1 MTTTPPP
8 AEELRLID
16 AELRALDARRAQ
28 LLARRAW
35 LTQVLWAART
45 PAAASPTR
53 TAGPRGE
60 ASAPDVQNV
69 LLLLG
74 GLLLGIASL
83 VFTVVAWGSMGI
95 GGRALVLGALTA
107 VVLASPAPLLR
118 RGLRA
123 TAEATAGLGMTL
135 TVLDAYA
142 LHRAVWPEAPATAYA
157 AGACALLAAVWA
169 GYGLLFRE
177 LRGPWPSAVAVAQ
190 LALPLWASEGS
201 GELFVAALLT
211 TAALDTAAALWLRR
225 TPVRWAAAVGACVQA
240 VPAVPLALWLSASAD
255 GPGGSVPAGLL
266 LAFAAAIA
274 GVAAWRLRVG
284 GSATALA
291 VVAAVLAVAAAG
303 GPVRPAV
310 PGVWAVPVYLACALL
325 LLGAARTA
333 PLPAVLRGGALW
345 ASAGVQGAALLWALP
360 LPVVAL
366 AEPVARPE
374 LAHDGPALLVLAVL
388 AVVAAVLPVAGPD
401 EAWRARG
408 RRGATVLGAAALYA
422 LPTVFELPHEAGLA
436 VRVLVV
442 AGALEVA
449 RRTAGGAWTAVV
461 VALVASGGT
470 AVSAMSD
477 RWAPLVV
484 LPVLVAL
491 FTAFSLARRPLARA
505 GLPAALAHAALL
517 VCSVAALRDWEAST
531 AGLLL
536 LAVPAAAAL
545 LAARPGTGPATVPVE
560 ATGAGIGV
568 CALLLT
574 LLDAP
579 VFAVA
584 LALAGVITGAT
595 ALRADRR
602 PVGYASGAL
611 FLLAAWVRLAAWEV
625 TAPEAYALPVAVPM
639 LVLGVLR
646 RRRDTSVSSWSAY
659 APGLAAGL
667 LPSLLAAW
675 ADAHATRPLLL
686 GLAALAVTVAGA
698 VRRLQ
703 APLVL
708 GGTVL
713 VLDALHE
720 LAPYLVHALGALPR
734 WAPPAAAG
742 LLLLLLGT
750 TYERRLRDA
759 RRAREALRRMG

>member
-53 TAGPRGE
+53 TAGPGGE

-123 TAEATAGLGMTL
+123 TAEAMAGLGMTL

-177 LRGPWPSAVAVAQ
+177 LRGPRPAAVAVAQ
-190 LALPLWASEGS
+190 LALPSAASEGS

-211 TAALDTAAALWLRR
+211 TAALDTAAALWLRS

-240 VPAVPLALWLSASAD
+240 VPAVPLALWLSASAG
-255 GPGGSVPAGLL
+255 GPGDAVPAALL
-266 LAFAAAIA
+266 LAFAAVTAA
-274 GVAAWRLRVG
+274 VAAWRLREG
-284 GSATALA
+284 GTATALA
-291 VVAAVLAVAAAG
+291 VVAGVLAVAAAG
-303 GPVRPAV
+303 GPVRPLLTA
-310 PGVWAVPVYLACALL
+310 VWAVPVYLAGALL
-325 LLGAARTA
+325 LLGAVRT
-333 PLPAVLRGGALW
+333 PLPAVLRRGALW
-345 ASAGVQGAALLWALP
+345 ASAGVQGVALLWALP
-360 LPVVAL
+360 LPLVAL
-366 AEPVARPE
+366 AEPVARPALVHE
-374 LAHDGPALLVLAVL
+374 GPALLVLAV
-388 AVVAAVLPVAGPD
+388 VAAVLLVAGRD
-401 EAWRARG
+401 EVWRARG
-408 RRGATVLGAAALYA
+408 RQGASVLGAAALYA
-422 LPTVFELPHEAGLA
+422 LPTVFELPHEAGAA

-449 RRTAGGAWTAVV
+449 RRTAGRGAWTAVV
-461 VALVASGGT
+461 VALVVSGGT
-470 AVSAMSD
+470 AVSVMSG
-477 RWAPLVV
+477 RLAPLVV
-484 LPVLVAL
+484 LPVLIAL
-491 FTAFSLARRPLARA
+491 FTAFSLARRPLARV
-505 GLPAALAHAALL
+505 GLPAALVHAALL

-531 AGLLL
+531 AGAVL

-545 LAARPGTGPATVPVE
+545 LAARPWTGPATVAVE
-560 ATGAGIGV
+560 VTGAAVGV

-574 LLDAP
+574 VLDPP
-579 VFAVA
+579 VLAVA
-584 LALAGVITGAT
+584 LALAGVVTGAT

-639 LVLGVLR
+639 LVLGVVR
-646 RRRDTSVSSWSAY
+646 RRRDAAVSSWSAY

-708 GGTVL
+708 GGAVL

-720 LAPYLVHALGALPR
+720 LAPYLVQALGALPR

-742 LLLLLLGT
+742 LLLLLLGS